1 MNKNIAIPLNIE
13 NLKQV
18 SSKEFLLV
26 ILISI
31 PSAIVADFLHIPLAW
46 MLGPMIATS
55 IAALS
60 GLKIIMPRIIL
71 SFILIFL
78 GLYIGNY
85 IDQNLINQIGQWFWT
100 SLVMLGYII
109 ISVIFV
115 SKYLEKFSGYNKK
128 TSIFSAA
135 PGALGPLLILAE
147 HEKSDLSQVATSHL
161 IRLIIIITLFPF
173 IVDNFS
179 QLDSNPIPEFN
190 FLNQNH
196 FDLLILLISSI
207 ILIVIFDKLKIPA
220 PLLSGTLVASG
231 ILQISDVASYKLPD
245 QSIDFCL
252 LILGASVGCRFANKS
267 LNEVI
272 KNSFHS
278 FVATF
283 FLVVLG
289 IIAAILA
296 GYIVDKNFF
305 TLLLS
310 YCPGGI
316 YEVAVIAIAFDLDPE
331 FVSFHHIIRLLMILF
346 IVPVILKLINKK
358 GSSNS

>member
-18 SSKEFLLV
+18 LSKEFLLV

>member
-18 SSKEFLLV
+18 LSKEFLLV

-346 IVPVILKLINKK
+346 IVPVILKLLNKK

>member
-18 SSKEFLLV
+18 LSKEFLLV

-231 ILQISDVASYKLPD
+231 ILQISDVASYKLPN

-296 GYIVDKNFF
+296 GYIVDKNW
-305 TLLLS
+305 
-310 YCPGGI
+310 
-316 YEVAVIAIAFDLDPE
+316 
-331 FVSFHHIIRLLMILF
+331 R
-346 IVPVILKLINKK
+346 
-358 GSSNS
+358 